1 MMLRVKNLSFQYG
14 KREILKGIN
23 LELEKGQLLSVVGP
37 NGVGKT
43 TLLKCVL
50 HILQPTEGDV
60 TVEGKD
66 TARISSRER
75 AKHLAYVPQ
84 AYPFK
89 FPMSVF
95 DTVLLGR
102 IPHINWNPD
111 PNDIRKVLAVLETM
125 GLESVSLHDFDQ
137 LSGGQKQKV
146 ILARALVQETD
157 YLLLDEPTNNLDL
170 KHQLE
175 VMELLRLKAREN
187 RIGIMVAIHD
197 LNLACQFSDMVV
209 MMKGGEVLCSGE
221 PCKVMT
227 CENIRFIYGVE
238 VRSVTT
244 NGNRYFVPA
253 KAL

>member
-1 MMLRVKNLSFQYG
+1 MLRVKNLSFKYG
-14 KREILKGIN
+14 KRKILRGIN
-23 LELEKGQLLSVVGP
+23 LELERGQLLSAVGP

-50 HILQPTEGDV
+50 RILKPTEGNV
-60 TVEGKD
+60 TVEGID
-66 TARISSRER
+66 TARMSPRER
-75 AKHLAYVPQ
+75 AKYLAYVPQ

-111 PNDIRKVLAVLETM
+111 PGDIRKVVAALKTM
-125 GLESVSLHDFDQ
+125 GLESVSLNDFDQ

-146 ILARALVQETD
+146 TLARALVQETN

-175 VMELLRLKAREN
+175 VMELLRFEAREK

-197 LNLACQFSDMVV
+197 LNLACQFSDRVV
-209 MMKGGEVLCSGE
+209 MMKGGEVLYSGQ

-227 CENIRFIYGVE
+227 SENIRFIYGVE

-244 NGNRYFVPA
+244 NGSRYFFPV